1 MEVAMPKYLIQASYT
16 PEGIKGV
23 MKDKASGRKAAVEKA
38 MASVG
43 GKVESFYY
51 SFGKHDVVVIADAP
65 DNISAAAL
73 STDCAASTSPGP
85 TSALER
91 SIASARWLALISTN
105 SRRRAGTIKRR
116 EGCYELSRLSL
127 FEHERLGFQDQHQAR
142 LGV

>member
-1 MEVAMPKYLIQASYT
+1 MPKYLIQASYT

-73 STDCAASTSPGP
+73 SFSVCATGLAHTVTTPLLTVEETDKVVAKAVSYTGPG
-85 TSALER
+85 
-91 SIASARWLALISTN
+91 
-105 SRRRAGTIKRR
+105 K
-116 EGCYELSRLSL
+116 
-127 FEHERLGFQDQHQAR
+127 
-142 LGV
+142 